1 MHRICIYSDL
11 QIFVNNSRRRPFLT
25 VNHRKEA
32 ADYSAN
38 VTWYMT
44 LYTGDIARIQK
55 LLLVRLTGTI
65 DNIVF

>member
-1 MHRICIYSDL
+1 MHRILIYSDL

-44 LYTGDIARIQK
+44 LYTVDIARIHK
-55 LLLVRLTGTI
+55 LLVVRLTGTT
-65 DNIVF
+65 DNVVF